1 MVIGR
6 LQREQEAESQAA
18 SSAWARVEAAQRDV
32 RLPCLLVPQPAHAV
46 LAGELAACLLPARF
60 GELPPEIKRAIQMHD
75 TGWASS
81 DAQQIQRLRG
91 PRISSSDAPPMAT
104 RAAFF
109 EESRMDFVDPT
120 KLNRKSGGPQAGTAA
135 PISFVAVSPGEAMEA
150 WTDSIDSVEALTKTG
165 AIIVS
170 RHFSLLAQHDQAHH
184 QQFIQAE
191 KSRQQRLEGSPAK
204 GGDTPKDG
212 DLDRWT
218 TALGFCDLVSLYL
231 LSGLSREVE
240 FPLAHPA
247 SPQAQTAP
255 RVTMHIQGRHVHFTP
270 AAARAGCTL
279 SIQALKHPVP
289 AQGPRAETLTWEV
302 R

>member
-1 MVIGR
+1 MVIGW
-6 LQREQEAESQAA
+6 LQREREGGESHT

-32 RLPCLLVPQPAHAV
+32 HLPCLLVPQPAHAV

-91 PRISSSDAPPMAT
+91 PY
-104 RAAFF
+104 
-109 EESRMDFVDPT
+109 
-120 KLNRKSGGPQAGTAA
+120 SGNAA

-191 KSRQQRLEGSPAK
+191 KSRQQRLEGSTAK

-218 TALGFCDLVSLYL
+218 AALGFCDLVSLYL

-240 FPLAHPA
+240 FPLAHPT
-247 SPQAQTAP
+247 SPRAQTAP
-255 RVTMHIQGRHVHFTP
+255 RVTMRIQGRHVHFTP